1 MLGYSVSDALQWAI
15 ESAESKN
22 KPSSGGSKE
31 RNSFS
36 NLSVQNQFSLITLDE
51 NEREFLY
58 AILPIPE
65 KIPYIHSN
73 YGSCQI
79 LDPAFQNNSD
89 INESSCGDSKY
100 DCQSDTYG
108 SGLRMEV
115 GGGMKKSGS
124 KNKISRNSS
133 GNSTG
138 SNGSTDPSGAFNYYL
153 QNNNNNNNNNDNN
166 NSNSNNNSNNS
177 NNNNN
182 NNSNNSNNNS
192 NNTQSNKEINGR
204 PIHRRLLCGG
214 MSGINGSRSVPFSS
228 AVEQIGLS
236 AQVSDFCVDIY

>member
-22 KPSSGGSKE
+22 KPSSSRGSKE
-31 RNSFS
+31 RNSIS

-51 NEREFLY
+51 NEIEFLY

-65 KIPYIHSN
+65 KIPYVHSN
-73 YGSCQI
+73 YGSCQTQN
-79 LDPAFQNNSD
+79 PAFQNNSD
-89 INESSCGDSKY
+89 INESSCRDSKY

-108 SGLRMEV
+108 SGIRMEV
-115 GGGMKKSGS
+115 RGEMKESGS

-133 GNSTG
+133 GNSMG
-138 SNGSTDPSGAFNYYL
+138 SNGFTDPSGAFNYYL
-153 QNNNNNNNNNDNN
+153 QNNRNNYNN
-166 NSNSNNNSNNS
+166 NSDKNN
-177 NNNNN
+177 
-182 NNSNNSNNNS
+182 

-204 PIHRRLLCGG
+204 PTHRRLLCGG

-236 AQVSDFCVDIY
+236 AQVRDFYLDIY

>member
-153 QNNNNNNNNNDNN
+153 QNNR
-166 NSNSNNNSNNS
+166 
-177 NNNNN
+177 
-182 NNSNNSNNNS
+182 NNSNNNS